1 MAGSGDEKA
10 ATAAVRGRLRASH
23 ADREQM
29 IDTLKAAFVQGR
41 LTKDEFDA
49 RIGQALVSR
58 TYAELATVT
67 ADIPAGL
74 AGAPPR
80 RKLPRRRVNN
90 AVRWGAS
97 GFITPAILA
106 AAFAFASLRG
116 DGGYGAVA
124 FVIAFVYFVF
134 WLSAGA
140 DMLWQWHCMSLPTA
154 RMCVR
159 CGHTLASHRAPA
171 SCAVRLGSL
180 KLQSRCPCAGY
191 VPPGLSPENV
201 DLRLLPTRS
210 LAIAAPGLDHGTRH
224 QRMMGAGQAGRPGPP
239 G

>member
-1 MAGSGDEKA
+1 MVGPGDEKA
-10 ATAAVRGRLRASH
+10 AAAVGHGHLRASD

-29 IDTLKAAFVQGR
+29 IGTLKAAFVQGR

-49 RIGQALVSR
+49 RIGHTLASR

-67 ADIPAGL
+67 ADIPTGL
-74 AGAPPR
+74 AGAQLPRKPPR
-80 RKLPRRRVNN
+80 LRANN
-90 AVRWGAS
+90 AVRWGTS

-134 WLSAGA
+134 WLSAGV
-140 DMLWQWHCMSLPTA
+140 DMLWERHCMSLPAA

-159 CGHTLASHRAPA
+159 CAHTAASHRAPA

-180 KLQSRCPCAGY
+180 KSRRCPCAGY
-191 VPPGLSPENV
+191 VPPGLSLDRRPAPSI
-201 DLRLLPTRS
+201 DSLPDQDGLVRIRS
-210 LAIAAPGLDHGTRH
+210 
-224 QRMMGAGQAGRPGPP
+224 
-239 G
+239 